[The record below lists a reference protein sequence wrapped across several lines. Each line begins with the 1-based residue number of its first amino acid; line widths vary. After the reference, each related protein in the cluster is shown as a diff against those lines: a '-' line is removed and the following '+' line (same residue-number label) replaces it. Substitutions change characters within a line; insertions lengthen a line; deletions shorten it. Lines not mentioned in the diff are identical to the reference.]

1 MAVVMTMSELP
12 LYKQIQLA
20 IKEQIRKG
28 RLRPGD
34 RIPSEKELAEQFHV
48 SLITSKNA
56 LAGLADEGI
65 AVRVRGKGTF
75 VAGLSPVDLTADKP
89 AAPVAA
95 PRRRLP
101 DLIGLVVPSVRT
113 GVELRLLDIIESA
126 IYARGYSLMLR
137 LSRGSPDR
145 ERQAIR
151 HMHENGASGL
161 LLFPIGASHD
171 MRSLRLSDKLRLPFV
186 LIDRHYSGVP
196 ASSVVSDNYNGA
208 AAAARELL
216 LRGHGRIV
224 LLTPPD
230 EHSVIA
236 ERLAGFAETLHR
248 HGVGHD
254 PELLHVMPY
263 AVIHGPREESIRQ
276 LLPWLR
282 QHRGTFT
289 AMVVLDRELALIA
302 RDALDRLAAPL
313 PPADMVTFDNPG
325 LPGISYIRQNETAI
339 GERAVHLLMTLIQ
352 RPDAAR
358 QRMIVPTELVVPQDA
373 DVIGS

>member
-1 MAVVMTMSELP
+1 
-12 LYKQIQLA
+12 
-20 IKEQIRKG
+20 
-28 RLRPGD
+28 
-34 RIPSEKELAEQFHV
+34 
-48 SLITSKNA
+48 
-56 LAGLADEGI
+56 
-65 AVRVRGKGTF
+65 
-75 VAGLSPVDLTADKP
+75 
-89 AAPVAA
+89 
-95 PRRRLP
+95 
-101 DLIGLVVPSVRT
+101 
-113 GVELRLLDIIESA
+113 
-126 IYARGYSLMLR
+126 MLR
-137 LSRGSPDR
+137 LSRGNPDR

-216 LRGHGRIV
+216 LRGHGRIA

-236 ERLAGFAETLHR
+236 ERLAGFSETLLR
-248 HGVGHD
+248 HGGGHP
-254 PELLHVMPY
+254 PELRHVMPY
-263 AVIHGPREESIRQ
+263 PVIHGPREASIRQ

-302 RDALDRLAAPL
+302 RDALGALAAPL
-313 PPADMVTFDNPG
+313 PPADMVTFDDPG
-325 LPGISYIRQNETAI
+325 LPGISYIKQNETAI
-339 GERAVHLLMTLIQ
+339 GERAVGLLMAQIQ
-352 RPDAAR
+352 RPGAER
-358 QRMIVPTELVVPQDA
+358 RVMIVPTELVVPQA
-373 DVIGS
+373 PDVIENH